1 MVCDWARK
9 KVIYFDADVNVALQP
24 LRLFI
29 TGGAGVGKSRL
40 ISKIRLFL
48 EKTFTDYVGTAD
60 KPKVLVLAPTGVAA
74 INVDGTTI
82 HSGLGIPVN
91 CRTQALP
98 KLSDAKHSELSNLY
112 SEIEVI
118 IIDEISMVS
127 NITLTHIHQRLFEI
141 FGCNLNK
148 PFAKKTVL
156 VVGDLL
162 QLPPVKAQYVFIPPP
177 GPFANL
183 FSLWSLFKMC
193 ELTEVMR
200 QSGDAEF
207 INLLNNVRIGKPT
220 EADFQLLKSRY
231 ANIESIDQ
239 NTTLLFAEN
248 SIKHDYNHLQLQ
260 KLSCLPSVEIEA
272 IDEYPE
278 NISSGLKNN
287 FQQLS
292 QDKTAGL
299 AQNVVLKKQARIM
312 LTANIDI
319 SDRLINGQLGTIF
332 DFEHNEGNITKIYLK
347 LDDKKAG
354 LKTKNCDKFATRNNV
369 IPIERSAA
377 DIPISKFSNIY
388 VKRIKQINCTFNII
402 FTW

>member
-9 KVIYFDADVNVALQP
+9 KVISFDADVNVAPQP

-29 TGGAGVGKSRL
+29 TGGVGVGKSRL
-40 ISKIRLFL
+40 ISTIRLFL

-60 KPKVLVLAPTGVAA
+60 KPKVLVLAPTGVAT

-98 KLSDAKHSELSNLY
+98 KLSDAKRSELRNLY

-127 NITLTHIHQRLFEI
+127 NITLTHIHQRLCEI
-141 FGCNLNK
+141 FGCNLNE

-200 QSGDAEF
+200 QRGDAEF

-220 EADFQLLKSRY
+220 KADFQLLESRY
-231 ANIESIDQ
+231 ANI
-239 NTTLLFAEN
+239 
-248 SIKHDYNHLQLQ
+248 
-260 KLSCLPSVEIEA
+260 
-272 IDEYPE
+272 
-278 NISSGLKNN
+278 
-287 FQQLS
+287 LS
-292 QDKTAGL
+292 Q
-299 AQNVVLKKQARIM
+299 
-312 LTANIDI
+312 
-319 SDRLINGQLGTIF
+319 
-332 DFEHNEGNITKIYLK
+332 
-347 LDDKKAG
+347 
-354 LKTKNCDKFATRNNV
+354 
-369 IPIERSAA
+369 
-377 DIPISKFSNIY
+377 
-388 VKRIKQINCTFNII
+388 
-402 FTW
+402 